1 MLTAGQ
7 NGISDYPTGREN
19 SVAIID
25 VRSELAGSVW
35 KVEAVPGT
43 NLEEDDTIVIL
54 ESMKMEIPV
63 AAPKAGKLIEILV
76 KEGDTV
82 SDEQVIAR
90 IEA

>member
-1 MLTAGQ
+1 M
-7 NGISDYPTGREN
+7 
-19 SVAIID
+19 AIID

>member
-1 MLTAGQ
+1 M
-7 NGISDYPTGREN
+7 
-19 SVAIID
+19 AIID
-25 VRSELAGSVW
+25 VKSELAGSVR

-63 AAPKAGKLIEILV
+63 AAPKAGKLIEVLV

-82 SDEQVIAR
+82 SDEEVIAR